1 MFWCVFGRTDTLLLT
16 KESEVSEMAGK
27 NRILVVSIAMVLAFS
42 SESSLAKES
51 EDHATNV
58 KNLPTR
64 PDADSGMEVARIAE
78 DLKQLEVFVGKLAPG
93 RQSNP
98 QRHLYEQMIYVI
110 EGDGHTLIWENE
122 NAEPVRLD
130 WEAGD
135 LLSPPLNHRYQ
146 HHNDSS
152 NQDAVLFN
160 VTTKPLSEVL
170 YGKNDFLSQVDYSF
184 DSIMEE
190 YYPIEEP
197 IPTGTVTTAY
207 VEMKGGLLVKN
218 IKSRELPYNRPGHW
232 GISFLPNL
240 GNSMAG
246 NRLFELEIFE
256 MEPPTDSPYH
266 RHPWEVI
273 YFALDGSGGGIFHL
287 PNQPPEYLEFKEGD
301 VFFER
306 SNKYHWHAP
315 RNGSRYRIIQ
325 IKASNWFKATVIDD
339 GVDKGGVKSTSFDE
353 FFDRVSGKIR

>member
-1 MFWCVFGRTDTLLLT
+1 MGIMNRVL
-16 KESEVSEMAGK
+16 VSAISMA
-27 NRILVVSIAMVLAFS
+27 LAFTS
-42 SESSLAKES
+42 TTSLGKES

-64 PDADSGMEVARIAE
+64 TEAGPGMEVARIAE
-78 DLKQLEVFVGKLAPG
+78 DLKQLEVFVAKLGPQ

-110 EGDGHTLIWENE
+110 EGTGHTLIWENE
-122 NAEPVRLD
+122 KAEPVRLD

-135 LLSPPLNHRYQ
+135 LFSPPLNHRYQ

-152 NQDAVLFN
+152 TQAAALFN
-160 VTTKPLSEVL
+160 VTTRPLSEVL
-170 YGKNDFLSQVDYSF
+170 YGKNDFLNQVDYSF

-190 YYPIEEP
+190 YYPIKEP

-218 IKSRELPYNRPGHW
+218 IKGRELPYNRPGHW
-232 GISFLPNL
+232 GIAFLPIQ

-246 NRLFELEIFE
+246 NRLFELEIFNYQS
-256 MEPPTDSPYH
+256 PSDSPYH

-273 YFALDGSGGGIFHL
+273 YFVLKGNGGGIFHL

-301 VFFER
+301 VYFER
-306 SNKYHWHAP
+306 SNKYHWHGP
-315 RNGSRYRIIQ
+315 INNSEYRIIQ
-325 IKASNWFKATVIDD
+325 IKASAWFKDTMIDD
-339 GVDKGGVKSTSFDE
+339 GVNTSREKPSSLDE
-353 FFDRVSGKIR
+353 FFEQVKGRMR